1 MNSNAKLLWLTTG
14 SGFTRSLPPGV
25 EVFTSRLRVLVP
37 LLSMVFMLSACSTL
51 ADKFISKKEAN
62 FDAFAD
68 YTIAILKN
76 INISFGTDEAVL
88 TRRFFSP
95 GSENEK
101 QLIDSLQKSE
111 RIIESLIDY
120 SLNLILITN
129 KDKPVQEQISDYA
142 DYLAKYDAQM
152 LQIIHMEPDEY
163 LEVVNNI
170 RQAKNFLD
178 ALNRAQPLVH
188 ATGRYLEILLDESS
202 EKTDALALEID
213 KKIDRH
219 YREMLQY
226 REALKREKFQIL
238 DNLKDIYLAYEG
250 DKKAYR
256 KLVSTK
262 AIRKSGIISSN
273 RSVHQNLDI
282 VSKFLQKRL
291 ALLHILEDEIS
302 PDWENYNAT
311 HIELDKLHRDTIVK
325 INQARLLAILWMRA
339 HQKLAAGVTD
349 PADWFDLD
357 KTTSTLF
364 GIEAGKLI
372 SR

>member
-1 MNSNAKLLWLTTG
+1 MITRALQLEVIKDIEFKRRPA
-14 SGFTRSLPPGV
+14 SGFQVFLSKLGV
-25 EVFTSRLRVLVP
+25 TTAVF
-37 LLSMVFMLSACSTL
+37 SMVFMLSACSTL

-76 INISFGTDEAVL
+76 INISFGTDEAVY
-88 TRRFFSP
+88 TRSFFSP
-95 GSENEK
+95 ESETEK
-101 QLIDSLQKSE
+101 QLVDSLQKSE
-111 RIIESLIDY
+111 KIIESLIDY

-142 DYLAKYDAQM
+142 DYLAKYDPQM

-163 LEVVNNI
+163 LGVVENI
-170 RQAKNFLD
+170 RQAKSFLD
-178 ALNRAQPLVH
+178 ALNRAQPLVN

-202 EKTDALALEID
+202 EKTNALALEVD

-219 YREMLQY
+219 YQEMLQY
-226 REALKREKFQIL
+226 RAALKREKFEIL
-238 DNLKDIYLAYEG
+238 DNMKDIYLAYEG
-250 DKKAYR
+250 DKQAYQ
-256 KLVSTK
+256 KLVSTR
-262 AIRKSGIISSN
+262 AIKRSGIIST
-273 RSVHQNLDI
+273 RKSVPQNLDT

-291 ALLHILEDEIS
+291 ALLHILEDEIT
-302 PDWENYNAT
+302 PDWENYNNT
-311 HIELDKLHRDTIVK
+311 HTELDKLHRDTIVK